1 MLKRKA
7 IWFLLLILVL
17 SAFACNLPQTTSQGT
32 AIPTDSGFQAP
43 TQPATSQE
51 TPAPGN
57 TPVVQA
63 TPASVDPGAV
73 APELK
78 KLTLGT
84 TSFLV
89 GSGLIDQLLSQFQ
102 SRTGYEVK
110 VERGGAGRV
119 LRLGEKSVV
128 DVLLINDPGS
138 EKKFIE
144 DGYGKDRLLVM
155 YMDYIIVGPAADPA
169 GVKSAAS
176 AAEAF
181 KKIASAQAMF
191 VTRSDTLGVQGAET
205 KLWKAA
211 GVAPQGSWYVVS
223 DQGPVGA
230 LKQASDAQAYALTDR
245 VTYLENRDKFQLEIL
260 YEGDE
265 LLRDEYHLVTVN
277 PDRSPKINY
286 AAAQA
291 LAQFLTSAEVQAL
304 IQQFGVDRYGQP
316 IFFPAAQP

>member
-7 IWFLLLILVL
+7 IWFLLLTLVL
-17 SAFACNLPQTTSQGT
+17 SAFACNLPQTASQPT
-32 AIPTDSGFQAP
+32 AFPTDSGFQAP
-43 TQPATSQE
+43 TQPASGQQE
-51 TPAPGN
+51 IEPATTPAA
-57 TPVVQA
+57 QA
-63 TPASVDPGAV
+63 TQAPVSPGAV
-73 APELK
+73 PPELK

-144 DGYGKDRLLVM
+144 DGFGRDRLLVM
-155 YMDYIIVGPAADPA
+155 YMDFVIVGPAADPA

-181 KKIASAQAMF
+181 KKIAGAQAMF

-211 GVAPQGSWYVVS
+211 GVTPQGSWYVAS

-245 VTYLENRDKFQLEIL
+245 VTYLENKDKFQLEIL

-265 LLRDEYHLVTVN
+265 LLRDEYHVVTVN

-291 LAQFLTSAEVQAL
+291 LAQFLISAEAQAL